1 MLYQRQIQ
9 IPEDMDLQSLFG
21 DFDSNLKLMEK
32 AMEVSVT
39 GRDNLIKISGEE
51 ENVEK
56 CGEVIN
62 ILMEVISRRES
73 IDQQKVLYAIT
84 MVQENGG
91 FDVKMLGDDCV
102 AINSNGVPIKA
113 KTIGQREYVEAI
125 KKNTIVF
132 GIGPAGTGKTYLA
145 VARAVTALR
154 NKEVKSSKI
163 K

>member
-62 ILMEVISRRES
+62 ILMEES
-73 IDQQKVLYAIT
+73 PWQKT
-84 MVQENGG
+84 
-91 FDVKMLGDDCV
+91 
-102 AINSNGVPIKA
+102 
-113 KTIGQREYVEAI
+113 
-125 KKNTIVF
+125 
-132 GIGPAGTGKTYLA
+132 
-145 VARAVTALR
+145 
-154 NKEVKSSKI
+154 
-163 K
+163 